1 MRIKP
6 ALLSLSAAG
15 LIAIAGFEGFSKE
28 VYIPVPGDLPTVGFG
43 HADPR
48 LTIGERISKQ
58 QAVDFLSQD
67 VKEAQIAVQKCVHVP
82 LTQFE
87 FDAYV
92 SFAYNVGERQF
103 CSSTLVRKLNSGDYS
118 GACEGLKAW
127 VYSRGIK
134 YKGLE
139 TRRKIEI
146 LICKTG
152 QYPSTPAWLKPFE
165 SQFVGKQNDCNSQ

>member
-6 ALLSLSAAG
+6 ALISLSAAG
-15 LIAIAGFEGFSKE
+15 LIAIAGFEGFSEE

-103 CSSTLVRKLNSGDYS
+103 CSSTLVRKLNTGDYS

-127 VYSRGIK
+127 VYSGGIK

-146 LICKTG
+146 LICMTG
-152 QYPSTPAWLKPFE
+152 QYPSTPVWLKPFE

>member
-1 MRIKP
+1 MNRIKT
-6 ALLSLSAAG
+6 ALLSLSVAG
-15 LIAIAGFEGFSKE
+15 LLAIAGFEGFSDK
-28 VYIPVPGDLPTVGFG
+28 VYIPVPGDLPTIGFG

-67 VKEAQIAVQKCVHVP
+67 VQDAQRAVQKCVHVP

-103 CSSTLVRKLNSGDYS
+103 CTSTLVRKLNSGDYS

-127 VYSRGIK
+127 VYSGGIK

-139 TRRKIEI
+139 TRRKIET

-152 QYPSTPAWLKPFE
+152 QYPNTPSWLNRFIPEFE
-165 SQFVGKQNDCNSQ
+165 NAINPK

>member
-15 LIAIAGFEGFSKE
+15 LIAIAGFEGFSEE

-48 LTIGERISKQ
+48 LTVGGRISKQ
-58 QAVDFLSQD
+58 QALDFLSQD
-67 VKEAQIAVQKCVHVP
+67 VQEAERAVQKCVHVP

-103 CSSTLVRKLNSGDYS
+103 CSSTLVRKLNTGDYS

-127 VYSRGIK
+127 VYSGGIK

-139 TRRKIEI
+139 TRRKIET

-152 QYPSTPAWLKPFE
+152 QYPETPTWLKHFQ
-165 SQFVGKQNDCNSQ
+165 SQFVGKQNDSNSQ

>member
-15 LIAIAGFEGFSKE
+15 LIAIAGFEGFSEE

-58 QAVDFLSQD
+58 QAMTFLSED
-67 VKEAQIAVQKCVHVP
+67 VREAQKSVQKCVHVP

-92 SFAYNVGERQF
+92 SFAYNVGERRF
-103 CSSTLVRKLNSGDYS
+103 CTSTLVRKLNSGDYS

-127 VYSRGIK
+127 VYSGGIK

-152 QYPSTPAWLKPFE
+152 QYPSTPAWLKPFD

>member
-15 LIAIAGFEGFSKE
+15 LIAIAGFEGFSEE

-58 QAVDFLSQD
+58 QAMTFLSED
-67 VKEAQIAVQKCVHVP
+67 VREAQKSVQKCVHVP

-92 SFAYNVGERQF
+92 SFAYNVGERRF
-103 CSSTLVRKLNSGDYS
+103 CTSTLVRKLNSGDYS

-127 VYSRGIK
+127 VYSGGIK

-139 TRRKIEI
+139 IRRKIEI

-152 QYPSTPAWLKPFE
+152 QYPSTPAWLKPFD

>member
-1 MRIKP
+1 MKRIKA
-6 ALLSLSAAG
+6 ALLSLSVAG
-15 LIAIAGFEGFSKE
+15 LLAIAGFEGFSDK

-67 VKEAQIAVQKCVHVP
+67 VQDAQRAVQKCVHVP

-87 FDAYV
+87 FDA
-92 SFAYNVGERQF
+92 
-103 CSSTLVRKLNSGDYS
+103 
-118 GACEGLKAW
+118 CEGLKAW
-127 VYSRGIK
+127 VYSGGVK

-139 TRRKIEI
+139 TRRKIET

-152 QYPSTPAWLKPFE
+152 QYPNTPSWLNRFIPEFE
-165 SQFVGKQNDCNSQ
+165 NAISSK

>member
-6 ALLSLSAAG
+6 ALISLSAAG
-15 LIAIAGFEGFSKE
+15 LIAIAVFEGFSEE
-28 VYIPVPGDLPTVGFG
+28 VYIPVSGDLPTVGFG

-127 VYSRGIK
+127 VYSGGIK

-165 SQFVGKQNDCNSQ
+165 SRFVGKQNDCNSQ